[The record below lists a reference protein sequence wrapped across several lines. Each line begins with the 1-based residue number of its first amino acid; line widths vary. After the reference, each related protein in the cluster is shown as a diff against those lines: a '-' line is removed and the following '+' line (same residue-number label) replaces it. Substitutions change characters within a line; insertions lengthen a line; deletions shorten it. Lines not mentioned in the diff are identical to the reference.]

1 MTQRLADWLMSR
13 LADEGI
19 GHVFVLPGGGAMHLN
34 DALACEPRLR
44 AVACQH
50 EQAAGIAAEA
60 YGRTGRPGAPAFGVA
75 MVTTGPGATN
85 AITPVTGA
93 WIDSVPMLV
102 ISGQAKRADRLRGRP
117 LRQTGVQE
125 VDIVPLVRPVTKFAA
140 VVEEPA
146 RIRALLEE
154 ALHHMRSGRPGPVW
168 LDIPLDVQAAPVD
181 PTALIPWQAPVADVA
196 SAPVVLASVARQVRE
211 ARRPLLLAG
220 HGVRL
225 SGASA
230 ALQALAHE
238 AGLPCV
244 FTWNAM
250 DLLPHEDALNIGRPG
265 VVATRAANFAVQN
278 CDLLICVGA
287 RLDPV
292 VTAYNRAEF
301 ARHAKKIVVDI
312 DAHELNDKADLPDA
326 TTLNLDAGVF
336 LEGLRAELT
345 ANLPLDVAPWRDR
358 CLRWKTDHPLHDPAS
373 FAASGPITHAHFVEA
388 LSAAA
393 PAQTVIATGSSG
405 LAVEFLYA
413 GFRNKPGQRLFLTS
427 GLGAMGYGLPSA
439 IGACLGHGS
448 APMVA
453 VESDGS
459 LQLNVQELA
468 TLATLALP
476 ICLFIM
482 NNGGYA
488 SIRNTQ
494 RNYFQGRYLGSG
506 PDSGLHLPD
515 LGALA
520 RTYGLNCVTIDNC
533 QDLAAALRRALEL
546 PRPCLVDVRLV
557 PDETLQ
563 PKCAAIPL
571 PGGGM
576 VSMPL
581 EDMSP
586 LLSLEAMRAE
596 MLVPLS
602 PRSLQARGSA

>member
-34 DALACEPRLR
+34 DALACQPRLQ

-50 EQAAGIAAEA
+50 EQACGIAAEA
-60 YGRTGRPGAPAFGVA
+60 YGRTGRPGAPTFGVA

-85 AITPVTGA
+85 IVTPVAGA

-125 VDIVPLVRPVTKFAA
+125 VDIVPLVRPITKFAA

-146 RIRALLEE
+146 DIRALLEE
-154 ALHHMRSGRPGPVW
+154 ALHRMRSGRPGPVW

-181 PTALIPWQAPVADVA
+181 AAALRPWEAPARQA
-196 SAPVVLASVARQVRE
+196 SATVDFAALALQLRQ
-211 ARRPLLLAG
+211 AQRPLLLAG

-225 SGASA
+225 AGAA
-230 ALQALAHE
+230 DALQALAHE

-244 FTWNAM
+244 FTWNAL
-250 DLLPHEDALNIGRPG
+250 DLLPHEDPLNIGRPG

-278 CDLLICVGA
+278 SDLLICVGA

-301 ARHAKKIVVDI
+301 GRHAQKIVVDI
-312 DAHELNDKADLPDA
+312 DAHELDDKTDLPEA
-326 TTLNLDAGVF
+326 TRLALDAGDF
-336 LEGLRAELT
+336 LRGLRGALGP
-345 ANLPLDVAPWRDR
+345 APLAVESWRAR
-358 CLRWKTDHPLHDPAS
+358 CLRWKLDHPLHPHGS
-373 FAASGPITHAHFVEA
+373 FADAGAISHAHFVDA
-388 LSAAA
+388 LSEAT
-393 PAQTVIATGSSG
+393 PADTLVATGSSG
-405 LAVEFLYA
+405 LAVEFFYA

-427 GLGAMGYGLPSA
+427 GLGSMGYGLPAA
-439 IGACLGHGS
+439 IGACLGQGR
-448 APMVA
+448 APMIA

-468 TLATLALP
+468 TLATQALP
-476 ICLFIM
+476 ICLFVM

-494 RNYFQGRYLGSG
+494 RNYFQGRYLASG
-506 PDSGLHLPD
+506 PDSGLRLPD
-515 LGALA
+515 LAALA
-520 RTYGLNCVTIDNC
+520 RTYGLPCVTIADSHA
-533 QDLAAALRRALEL
+533 LVAALSGAMAL
-546 PRPCLVDVRLV
+546 PRPCLVDVQLV

-571 PGGGM
+571 AEGGM

-586 LLSLEAMRAE
+586 LLSLEALEAE
-596 MLVPLS
+596 MLTPLS
-602 PRSLQARGSA
+602 PRSRQARGGPC

>member
-34 DALACEPRLR
+34 DALACQPRLQ

-50 EQAAGIAAEA
+50 EQACGIAAEA
-60 YGRTGRPGAPAFGVA
+60 YGRTGRPGAPTFGVA

-85 AITPVTGA
+85 IVTPVAGA

-125 VDIVPLVRPVTKFAA
+125 VDIVPLVRPITKFAA

-146 RIRALLEE
+146 DIRALLEE

-168 LDIPLDVQAAPVD
+168 LDVPLDVQAAPVD
-181 PTALIPWQAPVADVA
+181 AAALRPWQAPVRP
-196 SAPVVLASVARQVRE
+196 APSTVDFAALARQLRQ
-211 ARRPLLLAG
+211 AQRPLLLAG

-225 SGASA
+225 SGAA
-230 ALQALAHE
+230 DALQALAHE

-244 FTWNAM
+244 FTWNAL
-250 DLLPHEDALNIGRPG
+250 DLLPHEDPLNIGRPG

-301 ARHAKKIVVDI
+301 GRHAQKIVVDI
-312 DAHELNDKADLPDA
+312 DAHELDDKTDLPEA
-326 TTLNLDAGVF
+326 TRLALDAGDF
-336 LEGLRAELT
+336 LQGLRGALGP
-345 ANLPLDVAPWRDR
+345 APLAVDAWRAR
-358 CLRWKTDHPLHDPAS
+358 CLRWKLDHPLHPQGS
-373 FAASGPITHAHFVEA
+373 FADAGPISHAHFVDA
-388 LSAAA
+388 LSEAT
-393 PAQTVIATGSSG
+393 PADTLVATGSSG

-427 GLGAMGYGLPSA
+427 GLGSMGYGLPAA
-439 IGACLGHGS
+439 IGACLGQGRS
-448 APMVA
+448 PMIA

-468 TLATLALP
+468 TLATQALP
-476 ICLFIM
+476 ICLFVM

-494 RNYFQGRYLGSG
+494 RNYFQGRYLASG
-506 PDSGLHLPD
+506 PDSGLRLPD
-515 LGALA
+515 LAALA
-520 RTYGLNCVTIDNC
+520 RTYGLPCVTIADSHA
-533 QDLAAALRRALEL
+533 LAAALSGAMAL
-546 PRPCLVDVRLV
+546 PRPCLVDVQLV

-571 PGGGM
+571 AEGGM

-586 LLSLEAMRAE
+586 LLSLEALEAE
-596 MLVPLS
+596 MLTPLS
-602 PRSLQARGSA
+602 PRSRQARGGPC